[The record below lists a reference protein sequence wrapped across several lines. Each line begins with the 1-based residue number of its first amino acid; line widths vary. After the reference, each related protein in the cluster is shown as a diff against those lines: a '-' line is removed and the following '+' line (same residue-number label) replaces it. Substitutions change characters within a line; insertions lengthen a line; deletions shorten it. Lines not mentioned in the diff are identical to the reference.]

1 MPNPSMHMLRE
12 WTQAIRDLSHPFLT
26 EADFKVAVAKLGA
39 IKTNIPD
46 IDALFEKLTTISGDK
61 TTDLIYWDDKTL
73 LTTPVNKKTMV
84 WQYLIRYLRG
94 GEINKGF
101 KALGTS
107 FTVSAD
113 SEQLL
118 QSFLEFITPEFYNSR
133 YDFDYAIASKKYPDL
148 MIKPSTGTE
157 CKSKLKLPTIRM
169 IESAMRQLKAK
180 YPNNLIINGMYS
192 CFSMDPHVDL
202 YDRLVDSMIQTNGCY
217 LLHNSNGQITSCKIG
232 GRTCNSTVNKSC
244 LCKTENG
251 LCGTSNPYSFMQYLL
266 YGKTN
271 NDTDAIKLLVELN
284 DILTV
289 KLTDQT
295 SLAAIMENYK
305 ECAKVY
311 HFQLKTYKDKV
322 ETWNPCT
329 VVPDANDVI
338 ACDNT
343 LPYYV
348 ANSANNALPTEY
360 NTFKYQHID
369 LLSVFIDLTYG
380 TQIDIMGIR
389 PIMPINRDETETKPE
404 PKNKIWIW
412 VVIIGVFIIVII
424 AIILVLMKYLKHAS
438 KNISS
443 GYAVMVN

>member
-1 MPNPSMHMLRE
+1 M
-12 WTQAIRDLSHPFLT
+12 
-26 EADFKVAVAKLGA
+26 
-39 IKTNIPD
+39 
-46 IDALFEKLTTISGDK
+46 
-61 TTDLIYWDDKTL
+61 
-73 LTTPVNKKTMV
+73 
-84 WQYLIRYLRG
+84 
-94 GEINKGF
+94 
-101 KALGTS
+101 
-107 FTVSAD
+107 
-113 SEQLL
+113 
-118 QSFLEFITPEFYNSR
+118 
-133 YDFDYAIASKKYPDL
+133 
-148 MIKPSTGTE
+148 
-157 CKSKLKLPTIRM
+157 
-169 IESAMRQLKAK
+169 
-180 YPNNLIINGMYS
+180 
-192 CFSMDPHVDL
+192 
-202 YDRLVDSMIQTNGCY
+202 
-217 LLHNSNGQITSCKIG
+217 
-232 GRTCNSTVNKSC
+232 
-244 LCKTENG
+244 
-251 LCGTSNPYSFMQYLL
+251 

-412 VVIIGVFIIVII
+412 VVIIGAFIIVII